1 MRPTNLE
8 NPRTI
13 VKIPLELKRK
23 LYESA
28 IKEGLPLNGFIL
40 QILWR
45 WIREQGDD
53 NRNSA

>member
-1 MRPTNLE
+1 MKRVSLETNGIML
-8 NPRTI
+8 R
-13 VKIPLELKRK
+13 VPLEMKKK
-23 LYESA
+23 LYEMSL
-28 IKEGLPLNGFIL
+28 KEGMTLTGYVI

>member
-1 MRPTNLE
+1 MKQVNLK
-8 NPRTI
+8 NNGIMLR
-13 VKIPLELKRK
+13 VPLEMKK
-23 LYESA
+23 QLYEMSL
-28 IKEGLPLNGFIL
+28 KEGMTLTGYVI

>member
-1 MRPTNLE
+1 MKRVSLE
-8 NPRTI
+8 NNGIMLR
-13 VKIPLELKRK
+13 VPLEMKKK
-23 LYESA
+23 LYEMSL
-28 IKEGLPLNGFIL
+28 KEGMTLTGYVI

>member
-1 MRPTNLE
+1 MKQVNLE
-8 NPRTI
+8 NNGIMLR
-13 VKIPLELKRK
+13 VPLEMKK
-23 LYESA
+23 QLYEMSL
-28 IKEGLPLNGFIL
+28 KEGMTLTGYVI